1 MGKSTRYVLAAFF
14 VASIFVIG
22 LFTAWGCRHTAKS
35 IFVKH
40 EVENVRATVE
50 ESIKDNFAWHNQ
62 WINLNGGFQ
71 RLLGVTVVR
80 GANGDVYKLSN
91 GQIMY
96 TLPKKKMKTYANYVV
111 KFRDELA
118 KAGIPLMYVQY
129 PFKIEG
135 DDVMPIGTHVY
146 GNSNADALVERLREA
161 GVDTLDI
168 RDSIKDEGL
177 EWSSLFFRTDHHWK
191 PTTGLWASG
200 KMMEHV
206 SEKYGL
212 DVDMSCYD
220 LDNYEV
226 TTYKDWMLGSIARR
240 TGAWYDGVE
249 DFDLLDPK
257 FETDFDFSGTRSGKT
272 IERSGPFWDS
282 MYDFSN
288 LKEKATFDFN
298 TYSTYTGGQ
307 YRLAHFVNK
316 KAKNDFR
323 ILMVRDSFS
332 CATVPF
338 IAMNAS
344 EVVTIDMRRYKK
356 SVLEYAKKH
365 DFDLVMVAYNPSAF
379 SEKQFDFCND
389 ER

>member
-1 MGKSTRYVLAAFF
+1 MTKRTRYVLAILFIA
-14 VASIFVIG
+14 AIFVIG
-22 LFTAWGCRHTAKS
+22 LFTAWNCRSTVKD

-40 EVENVRATVE
+40 KVENVRDRIE
-50 ESIKDNFAWHNQ
+50 DSIKNNFAWHND

-80 GANGDVYKLSN
+80 GAAGDTYKLSN

-96 TLPKKKMKTYANYVV
+96 TLPKKNMKSYAEKVV
-111 KFRDELA
+111 KFRDELE

-129 PFKIEG
+129 PFKIE
-135 DDVMPIGTHVY
+135 DDSVMPMGTHVY
-146 GNSNADALVERLREA
+146 GNSNADALVKLLRENN
-161 GVDTLDI
+161 VDTLDI
-168 RDSIKDEGL
+168 RDYIKEQNLD
-177 EWSSLFFRTDHHWK
+177 WASLFFKTDHHWK

-200 KMMEHV
+200 IMMQHV
-206 SEKYGL
+206 ADTYGL

-249 DFDLLDPK
+249 DFDLLNPK
-257 FETDFDFSGTRSGKT
+257 FETDFSFKGKRSGETVK
-272 IERSGPFWDS
+272 RSGPFWDS
-282 MYDFSN
+282 MYDFTN
-288 LKEKATFDFN
+288 LEEKATFDFN

-307 YRLAHFVNK
+307 YRVAHFVNK
-316 KAKNDFR
+316 NAKNDYR
-323 ILMVRDSFS
+323 ILMIRDSFS
-332 CATVPF
+332 CTTTPF

-344 EVVTIDMRRYKK
+344 EVVTIDMRRYTK
-356 SVLEYAKKH
+356 SVLEYAKNH

-379 SEKQFDFCND
+379 SKKQFDFCKD
-389 ER
+389 E